1 MGIHLVVNV
10 EAGLFLHLSSRTLPE
25 GLMLV
30 EFSFGE
36 PEFVPDFDYQHLR
49 LVSVENNGTAY
60 GFVLLDLEDDLPGVD
75 ADAGRRILGQLSQ
88 KLISNL
94 LPIFGLTNFKH
105 NIDVVV
111 EGFFSLVGQPV
122 GILEFLCG
130 KIDDKFGEDDLEDI
144 LFVSKLIHGYCCFD
158 IIVYGGGIN

>member
-1 MGIHLVVNV
+1 MGVHLVVNV
-10 EAGLFLHLSSRTLPE
+10 EASLFLHLSSCAFPE
-25 GLMLV
+25 GLVLI

-36 PEFVPDFDYQHLR
+36 PEFVPDFDYQHLG

-60 GFVLLDLEDDLPGVD
+60 GFILLDFEDDLPGVD
-75 ADAGRRILGQLSQ
+75 ADARRRILGQLSQ

-94 LPIFGLTNFKH
+94 LPIFGLTNFEH

-111 EGFFSLVGQPV
+111 EGFFSLIGQSI
-122 GILEFLCG
+122 GIFKFLCG

-144 LFVSKLIHGYCCFD
+144 LFASKWIHGYSCCD